1 MRTHPFKEGGEN
13 PLSDCDKRWNLLLKV
28 FNFPMF
34 FATMASNGDVAVTSV
49 EPSVC
54 ELCGLT
60 LSSTAQLEQHRAG
73 KAHKRRVSVMLHST
87 SFPAAC
93 ATTHSRANV
102 RACLSPHTH

>member
-1 MRTHPFKEGGEN
+1 
-13 PLSDCDKRWNLLLKV
+13 
-28 FNFPMF
+28 MF
-34 FATMASNGDVAVTSV
+34 FATMASNGDDVAVASV

-93 ATTHSRANV
+93 ATTHSLSRS
-102 RACLSPHTH
+102 CLSVAPHLLM